1 MLAFV
6 LGIWMWDRYFSP
18 MIEYPVG
25 TEEVALLKIDRDLRL
40 ADAMAEDPAWLRRF
54 AGVEDTM
61 VVRKKAR
68 WVLEGMEAHQVLGPR
83 GMEAYPIILAEI
95 EGVPVRQMVE
105 RLGAT
110 GEENAVD
117 PALRRG
123 SWWRARMIEA
133 GMRVDASD
141 WKARY
146 ESSLRTLRTRALAAS
161 SLLGGLILAG
171 LFFIP
176 ATLRKVACGLKSR
189 QQGYAGA
196 WTPALGLTVVMVGTL
211 AWIGYVGALDFG
223 IEAIISLPALMALL
237 LDTAARLLPS
247 LIAIGFLFKQPSH
260 VVRVLGLNRPPYVGL
275 VLGAYALLL
284 LVQATLRLWPD
295 GNDPEPG
302 GGLSLAD
309 AGINGLIFSIVSACL
324 IAPLA
329 EEVLDRGI
337 LFRSLGNRMG
347 VAAAAVLSAIIFS
360 AVHFYDLQGF
370 LSVAMFGFVAAL
382 LYAGTGSLVSV
393 ILLHVVHNVMIKIPT
408 WGFYHAPIEW

>member
-40 ADAMAEDPAWLRRF
+40 ADAMADDPAWLRRF
-54 AGVEDTM
+54 AGVKDTM
-61 VVRKKAR
+61 VVRKEALS
-68 WVLEGMEAHQVLGPR
+68 VLGDMEAHQVMGPR
-83 GMEAYPIILAEI
+83 GMEAYPVIFAAI
-95 EGVPVRQMVE
+95 EGVPVQQMLE

-110 GEENAVD
+110 GEENAMD
-117 PALRRG
+117 PMLQRG

-133 GMRVDASD
+133 GMRGDAPD

-161 SLLGGLILAG
+161 SLMGALVLAG

-176 ATLRKVACGLKSR
+176 ATLARWAGGLKSR

-196 WTPALGLTVVMVGTL
+196 WTPALGLTVFFVGTL

-223 IEAIISLPALMALL
+223 IEAIISLPPLMALL

-260 VVRVLGLNRPPYVGL
+260 VVRVLGLNRSPHAGL

-284 LVQATLRLWPD
+284 LAEAGLRLL
-295 GNDPEPG
+295 PG
-302 GGLSLAD
+302 SDHPRAGEGLSLAD
-309 AGINGLIFSIVSACL
+309 AGINGLIFGIVSACL

-329 EEVLDRGI
+329 EEVLYRGI
-337 LFRSLGNRMG
+337 LFRALGNRMG
-347 VAAAAVLSAIIFS
+347 VAAAAALSAIIFS

-370 LSVAMFGFVAAL
+370 LSVALFGFVAAL

-393 ILLHVVHNVMIKIPT
+393 ILLHAVHNVMIKVPS
-408 WGFYHAPIEW
+408 WVFYHAPLDW